1 MIGRLRGIL
10 LLKQPPHL
18 MLDVNG
24 VGYEID
30 APMST
35 FYELPEVGK
44 EVVLHTHLA
53 IKEDAH
59 SLYGFGQE
67 SERALF
73 RTLLKITG
81 VGAKMALS
89 VLSGASADEFAR
101 LIQTA
106 DITAL
111 TRIPGVGKK
120 TAERMIVELK
130 DKLGSLPTGVGMP
143 GRNTSPIATDPLSE
157 ASVALASLGYKP
169 NEVSMLLKRI
179 EEPGLSAEELIRKA
193 LQAALKR

>member
-10 LLKQPPHL
+10 LQKQPPHL
-18 MLDVNG
+18 LVDVQG
-24 VGYEID
+24 VAYEVD

-35 FYELPEVGK
+35 FYDLPEVGK
-44 EVVLHTHLA
+44 EIVLHTHLS

-59 SLYGFGQE
+59 SLYGFGTE
-67 SERALF
+67 SDRALF

-81 VGAKMALS
+81 VGAKLALA
-89 VLSGASADEFAR
+89 VLSGASVAEFTR

-106 DITAL
+106 DVVSL

-130 DKLGSLPTGVGMP
+130 DKLGSFSGTGVIV
-143 GRNTSPIATDPLSE
+143 GRLGAAVATDPLTE
-157 ASVALASLGYKP
+157 ATIALAALGYKP
-169 NEVSMLLKRI
+169 IEVQALLKKVDAT
-179 EEPGLSAEELIRKA
+179 GLSAEELIRRA
-193 LQAALKR
+193 LQAALRH

>member
-10 LLKQPPHL
+10 LQKQPPHL
-18 MLDVNG
+18 LVDVQG
-24 VGYEID
+24 VAYEVD

-35 FYELPEVGK
+35 FYDLPEVGK

-59 SLYGFGQE
+59 SLYGFGSE
-67 SERALF
+67 SDRALF

-81 VGAKMALS
+81 VGAKLALA
-89 VLSGASADEFAR
+89 VLSGASVAEFTR

-106 DITAL
+106 DVVSL

-130 DKLGSLPTGVGMP
+130 DKLGSFSGAGVITQRTGAAV
-143 GRNTSPIATDPLSE
+143 AADPLTE
-157 ASVALASLGYKP
+157 ATVALASLGYKP
-169 NEVSMLLKRI
+169 IEVQALLKKVDAT
-179 EEPGLSAEELIRKA
+179 GLSAEELIRCA
-193 LQAALKR
+193 LQAALRH